1 MYFAHKNKT
10 KKETI
15 DEHSE
20 SVLSYLSNE
29 HLVISCNFLLD
40 FLKSTGINKQEINMD
55 KILQLNKKLL
65 KDSLL
70 FHDIGKQNHLFQK
83 YKMDN
88 DLNLAIDGNTYHS
101 LKSALYFYDFEI
113 NNNFNTAFKNK
124 LEYLL
129 ILCYT
134 FVIAKHHSDLSN
146 ILDFSNPT
154 GGSLKRFSQTELEQL
169 KELPNNQ
176 ININTLNQ
184 LMRSFTILFPKYSNI
199 ELFTFIRYIRGVL
212 SYCDHSATFEF
223 SNGSKYTLNRM
234 SKDNIN
240 NSILKYK
247 ESIFEKSLNSDRN
260 KLSDLMKIRVDF
272 VKELDKNFI
281 ENPNCI
287 EFLEAPTGAGKT
299 HLSLRYSLKSLKE
312 NMKVIYST
320 QFNNVSLQT
329 YQTYKDILDAPD
341 GLKVNISNSVS
352 EIEHFNSNNSEDN
365 SKYIYD
371 RSLFNFDLLE
381 YNYSLISNA
390 RLLDI
395 LFGKTIKSSKA
406 FVNLQNSIIIID
418 ELQNISTELWLPL
431 ANILNSLVKN
441 MNCRVLLMSAT
452 LPRISNIDKIEL
464 IQDRALIEHPI
475 FRNRVIIKDD
485 IYTKFEN
492 KNYKNDI
499 YNIIEKN
506 KGKRQLIMFNSKKQA
521 IDYFNFLNNKNLSS
535 ELLLMTGNTGSK
547 ERKEI
552 VNYIQEKE
560 NGTYKNKDVIL
571 ISTQVIEAGL
581 DIDMEIGYKDISLYD
596 SEVQFLGRINRN
608 NYFNK
613 GIVYMFNSFYNSFMY
628 ENNRNIKLSSNYL
641 QDIRDCKYDDYFSI
655 IIENME
661 KSNSEFINNLKKG
674 NFLDASK
681 IVDID
686 KTSASVYVIS
696 NDESIKLYNQYIEYK
711 SKINTI
717 NYSEYKI
724 ELRKIYSKMSEYI
737 KTIYLSKK
745 VKKSFNE
752 LGIVDYYNLNV
763 LTNEQYNKLS
773 I

>member
-581 DIDMEIGYKDISLYD
+581 DIDMEIGYKDVSLYD